1 MSQQLKVVPGVSLF
15 LGKPKLR
22 YSSLNLRVLRLC
34 FLFSE
39 HVQLCQACSIPLDG
53 ISVCISLM
61 SPHVC
66 WVVFD
71 VQVGPMSGKANLGKD
86 FWAREKRFG
95 RCDPRVFI
103 IFFRCCHW
111 QTGFDLGGLL
121 IAAWLFYGNF
131 QSITTLCHSTRITR
145 ITRLVACEGFKSNYF
160 QEIGKRPHGQNKL
173 GVKAPVLKITISM
186 GLGPSRLLLLSGKP
200 TWNPSMPNPGDFG
213 KGGAPCAPGSIEGN
227 LKAIIAS
234 AFKVYTLEYFF
245 EVTNLIYY
253 P

>member
-22 YSSLNLRVLRLC
+22 YNSLKLRVLRLC

-39 HVQLCQACSIPLDG
+39 HVQQCQACSIPLDG

-95 RCDPRVFI
+95 RCDPRVCVHN
-103 IFFRCCHW
+103 FF
-111 QTGFDLGGLL
+111 
-121 IAAWLFYGNF
+121 
-131 QSITTLCHSTRITR
+131 
-145 ITRLVACEGFKSNYF
+145 
-160 QEIGKRPHGQNKL
+160 
-173 GVKAPVLKITISM
+173 PVLSLADWFRSW
-186 GLGPSRLLLLSGKP
+186 GLAYSCLVVLWQFPKYHHALS
-200 TWNPSMPNPGDFG
+200 
-213 KGGAPCAPGSIEGN
+213 
-227 LKAIIAS
+227 
-234 AFKVYTLEYFF
+234 
-245 EVTNLIYY
+245 
-253 P
+253 